1 MLTGSQRG
9 TGAGR
14 PSRHPRQADPRGG
27 WTGPA
32 GQGEPAVP
40 GEPTGAGGL
49 LAPLARRSWLS
60 AIVGAVALAVITG
73 GVTALV
79 WRPGTPARQVA
90 ADCGLVN
97 CGAALPSPVT
107 IISTQSRVT
116 TAPKKAH
123 KKVHKPAVHTPAP
136 SASPSQAPAPAP
148 PPPPDVTVTFDPGG
162 DQHFGHFQAQ
172 LSIVNHGSSPVSGW
186 TVQLTLPRAEVDF
199 VGSQDGWSGTPF
211 EHWQFSGDTLTL
223 SADTRNE
230 TLAPGAREDVTI
242 HGRGHTTFLTGC
254 TFNGTACQS

>member
-1 MLTGSQRG
+1 MPRGSRRG
-9 TGAGR
+9 TGAR
-14 PSRHPRQADPRGG
+14 PSRHAGHAGPQGG
-27 WTGPA
+27 RTGPQ
-32 GQGEPAVP
+32 GQGEPAAP
-40 GEPTGAGGL
+40 GEPTGAGRL

-73 GVTALV
+73 GVTTLV

-97 CGAALPSPVT
+97 CGATLPSPV
-107 IISTQSRVT
+107 ISTSTRSRVG
-116 TAPKKAH
+116 KAH
-123 KKVHKPAVHTPAP
+123 KKKVHKPAVHAPAP
-136 SASPSQAPAPAP
+136 SAPPSQAPSPAP
-148 PPPPDVTVTFDPGG
+148 PPPPDVTVSFEPGG
-162 DQHFGHFQAQ
+162 EQHFGHFQAQ

-230 TLAPGAREDVTI
+230 TLTPGTHEKVTI
-242 HGRGHTTFLTGC
+242 HGRGHTTFPTGC